1 MSVAH
6 EKKERQVNQHWFV
19 RDCIARIPGS
29 PPFKCLLFLIDR
41 HTNDEKGFAWASQET
56 LAWEMG
62 VSRST
67 VQREFRRARRL
78 GIVVSRTIRGGKG
91 KADQHNEY
99 FLDVERMK
107 RLRRTEQAS
116 PMTPASD
123 EQASPMTPQSA
134 KQASPVTMSKRH
146 QRHSAGVTH
155 DAEGL
160 QEAGLQDADSSKPTP
175 SENHKSVFTLRSQ
188 NQNADYQEQIT
199 YLQSRLAKGHYNSK
213 AERRAD
219 QQQLAQLLKPTNGH
233 KPQTPEEMGRQEYI
247 AKTVAAIHGLY
258 REIHEAETG
267 PDNWMDQTADEIKR
281 MRRLATS
288 YRKSL
293 QRVGYLITSE
303 LYQ

>member
-1 MSVAH
+1 
-6 EKKERQVNQHWFV
+6 
-19 RDCIARIPGS
+19 
-29 PPFKCLLFLIDR
+29 LLFLIDR

-67 VQREFRRARRL
+67 VQREFRRARRM

-91 KADQHNEY
+91 KTDQHNEY
-99 FLDVERMK
+99 YLDVERMK
-107 RLRRTEQAS
+107 HLRRTEQAS

-160 QEAGLQDADSSKPTP
+160 QEAGLQNADSSKPTP

-188 NQNADYQEQIT
+188 TRNVV
-199 YLQSRLAKGHYNSK
+199 S
-213 AERRAD
+213 
-219 QQQLAQLLKPTNGH
+219 PTNGQNN
-233 KPQTPEEMGRQEYI
+233 PQLETDRQEFI
-247 AKTVAAIHGLY
+247 TKTIAAIHALNRKIKNPEY
-258 REIHEAETG
+258 KYESINETRREIKT
-267 PDNWMDQTADEIKR
+267 W
-281 MRRLATS
+281 RRLAGQ

-293 QRVGYLITSE
+293 KAVGYTDMSKLFAD
-303 LYQ
+303 